1 LTYQLWSDTVVDMTT
16 RARELFSPGWN
27 AMLPQDLQ
35 NLLAD
40 LETDPALF
48 EPEQLRQRLDALD
61 NLDNIFGNLPAE
73 ELMNDADARIHSH
86 TKAIRARIEAVNT
99 VLYESIRSEI
109 VRGAPPHTLLRWVQG
124 SAGRDETAPG
134 LGYDYWDEV
143 VSGVLQLREP
153 REPRLHPLPEMVFYQ
168 PTPVRHILHLMR
180 ASALSDGDVFVDLG
194 SGLGHVALL
203 ASMVTGVQSLGIEV
217 EAAYVPSAQE
227 CAQSLNLSRVRFIHE
242 DARAADLSSG
252 TVFYLYSPFTGSIL
266 SYVLDRLEK
275 ESTRRPIRI
284 CALGPCTCALAAES
298 WLKPIAVPDPKQIT
312 VFQTRV

>member
-1 LTYQLWSDTVVDMTT
+1 
-16 RARELFSPGWN
+16 
-27 AMLPQDLQ
+27 MLPQDLQ
-35 NLLAD
+35 DVLAD
-40 LETDPALF
+40 LETDPFFF
-48 EPEQLRQRLDALD
+48 EPEQLRLRLDALD
-61 NLDNIFGNLPAE
+61 GLDDIFGNFPAE
-73 ELMNDADARIHSH
+73 QFMNDADARIHSDI
-86 TKAIRARIEAVNT
+86 KAIRARIEVVNT

-109 VRGAPPHTLLRWVQG
+109 VHGAPSHTLPRWFQG
-124 SAGRDETAPG
+124 SASRDETASG
-134 LGYDYWDEV
+134 LGYDYWDDV

-153 REPRLHPLPEMVFYQ
+153 REPRIHPLPEMVFYQ

-217 EAAYVPSAQE
+217 EAAYVASAQE
-227 CAQSLNLSRVRFIHE
+227 CAQNLNLSRVRFIHK

-266 SYVLDRLEK
+266 SDVLDGLEK
-275 ESTRRPIRI
+275 DSTRRPIKI
-284 CALGPCTCALAAES
+284 CALGPCTYTLATES
-298 WLKPIAVPDPKQIT
+298 WLKPIALPDPQQIT